1 MSSAAFRRLLAR
13 VRALFASRTLDDDFE
28 REAEAHLALLAQEH
42 IRRGMTADEARRA
55 AAVEF
60 GGVAALRERHRD
72 ARGLPAIDTIVQ
84 DLRYTFRT
92 LRRDAAFTTFAILIV
107 GLGIGA
113 SATIFSVV
121 NAVLLRPLPF
131 QDPGQ
136 LVWIRN
142 DAGDGLSGAT
152 IQSGYIK
159 ELIDR
164 TKSFSQIS
172 GYYAFYSGGGGTKLT
187 GADGEPERVTG
198 VPVSVNFFAT
208 LGVQAQLGAGFTPDQ
223 AAFPPRTVII
233 TDRLWKRRFA
243 SDPGLVGRALTL
255 DDRPVTVVGILPA
268 TFDFTTVFA
277 PGSRV
282 DLFFPLPP
290 FDNRGMHQTGNA
302 LSAVARMKPGVSVE
316 RARAEVDAAMT
327 QIKRDRPTWNTFNP
341 RVTPLEEHVSGRV
354 RPALFVL
361 ACAVAV
367 VMLIVCANLSNL
379 LVARTSA
386 RQKEMAVRAALGAG
400 RGRLVRQML
409 TESLVLS
416 GLGAL
421 LGLALAVGGTGVVSR
436 LDAFDIP
443 LLDTVRVDAVALAFI
458 TFVAVLTGI
467 IFGLAPALQVPSVT
481 MHGVLKETSR
491 GTSGGRRVAWIRGAL
506 VVSEVAFACVL
517 LVCAGLLIRSFLQV
531 LDVNIGFHPE
541 RAAAVRIDRGPRGA
555 NQAQR
560 NAHYG
565 EVLRRVREV
574 PGVESAGL
582 SDVLPYGPNRSWS
595 AGVKGRVYAKEDPPP
610 DVFIRIVSDGYL
622 KAMGIPLIA
631 GRDFTEG
638 DALAPGAKKVVLIN
652 QTLARTLFPNEDP
665 IGKTLMYLDPE
676 REVIGVVGDVRH
688 LALEEGSGGEA
699 YLPMR
704 QTEDYASVELIVRS
718 ALPPAS
724 IASAIRGALTPIE
737 PTFAVN
743 ELVMLQGLVDKAVS
757 PRRFVVMLLAAFSA
771 FALML
776 ASLGIYGVISYT
788 VDQRRQEMAIRL
800 AFGASVRELRARIVM
815 QTMRLAAV
823 GMIIGF
829 SVAWIAARAIGG
841 LLFNVTATDPITFA
855 AMLGVL
861 TVVAVMAGYL
871 PARRVS
877 RIDPAVALRAS

>member
-1 MSSAAFRRLLAR
+1 MSNAALRRFLSR

-42 IRRGMTADEARRA
+42 VRRGMTADEARRA

-72 ARGLPAIDTIVQ
+72 MRGLPAIDTIVQ

-92 LRRDAAFTTFAILIV
+92 LRRDAAFTTFAVLIV

-164 TKSFSQIS
+164 THSFSQIS

-208 LGVQAQLGAGFTPDQ
+208 LGVQPQLGAGFPPDQ
-223 AAFPPRTVII
+223 AAFPPRTVVI

-255 DDRPVTVVGILPA
+255 DDRPVTVVGILPS
-268 TFDFTTVFA
+268 TFDFATVFS
-277 PGSRV
+277 PGGRV

-316 RARAEVDAAMT
+316 RARAEIDAAMT

-386 RQKEMAVRAALGAG
+386 RQKEMAVRVALGAG

-421 LGLALAVGGTGVVSR
+421 LGLALAVGGTSVVSR

-458 TFVAVLTGI
+458 TFVAALTGI
-467 IFGLAPALQVPSVT
+467 AVGLAPALQVPSVAV
-481 MHGVLKETSR
+481 HGVLKESSR

-565 EVLRRVREV
+565 EVLRRVRAV
-574 PGVESAGL
+574 SGVEGAGL

-595 AGVKGRVYAKEDPPP
+595 AGVKGRVYTEEDPPP

-638 DALAPGAKKVVLIN
+638 DAPGAKKVVLIN

-665 IGKTLMYLDPE
+665 IGKTLIYLDPE

-737 PTFAVN
+737 PTFAVS

-757 PRRFVVMLLAAFSA
+757 PRRFVVMLLACFSA
-771 FALML
+771 FALAL

-800 AFGASVRELRARIVM
+800 ALGASVGELRARIVR
-815 QTMRLAAV
+815 QTLRLAAV

-841 LLFNVTATDPITFA
+841 LLFNVTAADPITFA
-855 AMLGVL
+855 GMLATL
-861 TVVAVMAGYL
+861 TVVAGVAGYL

>member
-1 MSSAAFRRLLAR
+1 MSAALHRLFSR
-13 VRALFASRTLDDDFE
+13 VRALFTSRTLDEDFE
-28 REAEAHLALLAQEH
+28 REAAEHIALLEREH
-42 IRRGMTADEARRA
+42 VRRGMTADEARRV

-72 ARGLPAIDTIVQ
+72 ARGLPAIDTILQ

-113 SATIFSVV
+113 SAIIFSVV

-131 QDPGQ
+131 RDPAQ
-136 LVWIRN
+136 LVWIAN
-142 DAGDGLSGAT
+142 DQGVGLSNVT
-152 IQSGYIK
+152 VQSGYVK

-164 TKSFSQIS
+164 TRSFAEIS

-187 GADGEPERVTG
+187 GSGGEPERLTG

-208 LGVQAQLGAGFTPDQ
+208 LGVTFQLGAGFTADR
-223 AAFPPRTVII
+223 AAYPPTAVII
-233 TDRLWKRRFA
+233 TDRLWRRRFA
-243 SDPGLVGRALTL
+243 SDPGIVGRALML
-255 DDRPVTVVGILPA
+255 DDRAVTVVGVLPA
-268 TFDFTTVFA
+268 TFDFGTVFA
-277 PGSRV
+277 PGSRA

-290 FDNRGMHQTGNA
+290 FDNRGMHSTGNA
-302 LSAVARMKPGVSVE
+302 LSIVGRLKPGASVE
-316 RARAEVDAAMT
+316 RARAEIAAAVT
-327 QIKRDRPTWNTFNP
+327 QIRRDRPNWNSFTP
-341 RVTPLEEHVSGRV
+341 RTTLLEEHVSGRL
-354 RPALFVL
+354 RPALFAL

-379 LVARTSA
+379 LVARTAA

-421 LGLALAVGGTGVVSR
+421 VGLALAIGGTGIVSR
-436 LDAFDIP
+436 LDAFNIP

-458 TFVAVLTGI
+458 TLAAVFTGLA
-467 IFGLAPALQVPSVT
+467 FGLAPALQVPSVA
-481 MHGVLKETSR
+481 MHGVLKESSR

-517 LVCAGLLIRSFLQV
+517 LICAGLLIRSFLQV
-531 LDVNIGFHPE
+531 LDVNIGFQPE
-541 RAAAVRIDRGPRGA
+541 RAAALRIDRGPRGA

-560 NAHYG
+560 NAHYS
-565 EVLRRVREV
+565 EVLRRVRAL
-574 PGVESAGL
+574 PGVEGAGFA
-582 SDVLPYGPNRSWS
+582 DVLPYGANRSWS
-595 AGVKGRVYAKEDPPP
+595 AGVKGRVYTPDNPPP
-610 DVFIRIVSDGYL
+610 DVFVRIVSDGYL

-631 GRDFTEG
+631 GRDFNESDVAGT
-638 DALAPGAKKVVLIN
+638 KRVMLIN
-652 QTLARTLFPNEDP
+652 QTLARTLFPNDDP
-665 IGKTLMYLDPE
+665 IGKTLMYVDPE

-688 LALEEGSGGEA
+688 LALEERAGAEM
-699 YLPMR
+699 YLPVR
-704 QTEDYASVELIVRS
+704 QTEDYASIDLIVRS
-718 ALPPAS
+718 ALPPS
-724 IASAIRGALTPIE
+724 TIAAAVRGALTPIE
-737 PTFAVN
+737 PSLAVN
-743 ELVMLQGLVDKAVS
+743 EFVTLQGLVDKAVS
-757 PRRFVVMLLAAFSA
+757 PRRFVVLLLAGFSA
-771 FALML
+771 FALVL

-800 AFGASVRELRARIVM
+800 ALGASVHELRTRIIL
-815 QTMRLAAV
+815 QTLRLTGV
-823 GMIIGF
+823 GLIIGF

-841 LLFNVTATDPITFA
+841 LLFHVTAADPITFA
-855 AMLGVL
+855 GMLAVL
-861 TVVAVMAGYL
+861 TIVAAIAGYL